1 MNKEI
6 ALSHHPINQKKNTTN
21 SLFQLSLITSALL
34 FSGYAVAYSEVGQL
48 GNKQSWESPEYQK
61 DWGLAAMNA
70 SSAYALG
77 FHGQGAKVGGDGLWC
92 TALTSRVEWISF
104 SCSKSQR

>member
-48 GNKQSWESPEYQK
+48 GNKQSW
-61 DWGLAAMNA
+61 
-70 SSAYALG
+70 
-77 FHGQGAKVGGDGLWC
+77 
-92 TALTSRVEWISF
+92 
-104 SCSKSQR
+104 